1 MQGVAVHD
9 STWFVTASTG
19 EGEPGDLHVG
29 APGAWRR
36 HRGVLP
42 TGPEDVD
49 WSRPGEELWC
59 VTEWPGRRWVLRVD
73 ATRWPDG

>member
-1 MQGVAVHD
+1 MQGVAVHG
-9 STWFVTASTG
+9 STWYVSASSG
-19 EGEPGDLHVG
+19 EGNPGDLHVG
-29 APGAWRR
+29 VPGRMHR

-59 VTEWPGRRWVLRVD
+59 LTEWPGRRWVFPIDVR
-73 ATRWPDG
+73 RWAR